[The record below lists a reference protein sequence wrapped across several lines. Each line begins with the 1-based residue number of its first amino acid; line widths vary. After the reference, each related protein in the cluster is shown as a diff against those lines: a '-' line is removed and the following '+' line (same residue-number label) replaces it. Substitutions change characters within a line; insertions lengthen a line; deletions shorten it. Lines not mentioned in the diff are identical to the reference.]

1 MGTMTRSNMPSRQSA
16 EAARAQQ
23 AAMSSAFAG
32 AVDLSGLARQ
42 AQQPQQGP
50 TAVTAGAAG
59 AGAPDPA
66 GPAGPRSP
74 FVIDV
79 DEASFQSVVQ
89 ASTEVLVVMDL
100 WATWCEPCKQL
111 SPVLEKLAAEGGGA
125 WILAKVDID
134 ANPRIAQAF
143 GVQSVPTVVA
153 LAAGQPV
160 DAFAGV
166 QPEPQLRQWVSGL
179 LSALRDKLPGI
190 KAAEDAMG
198 GPAPEPEDPRFT
210 AAEELLSDGKF
221 ADAAAAYQAILDAEP
236 ANTQAAAAL
245 AQAQFLGRTADLP
258 DDAIAKADAA
268 PDDVAAQLLAADAE
282 AAAGNPSAAFDRLI
296 AGIKR
301 TAGDERTHLREH
313 LVSLFGLFAPDDPQ
327 VIAARRA
334 LAAALY

>member
-1 MGTMTRSNMPSRQSA
+1 MTRSNMPSRQSA
-16 EAARAQQ
+16 ETARAQQ
-23 AAMSSAFAG
+23 AALSSAFAG

-42 AQQPQQGP
+42 AQQP
-50 TAVTAGAAG
+50 TAAPAPGG
-59 AGAPDPA
+59 SGAPSGNGPA
-66 GPAGPRSP
+66 GDGSAGAGPRSP

-79 DEASFQSVVQ
+79 DEASFQSVVE
-89 ASTEVLVVMDL
+89 ASSEVLVVIDL

-198 GPAPEPEDPRFT
+198 GPVPEPEDPRFT
-210 AAEELLSDGKF
+210 AAEELLADAKF
-221 ADAAAAYQAILDAEP
+221 AEAAAAYQAILDAEP
-236 ANTQAAAAL
+236 GNAQAAAAL
-245 AQAQFLGRTADLP
+245 AQAEFFGRTADLP
-258 DDAIAKADAA
+258 DDAVAKADAA
-268 PDDVAAQLLAADAE
+268 PDDVPAQLLAADAE
-282 AAAGNPSAAFDRLI
+282 AAAGNPKAAFDRLI
-296 AGIKR
+296 NGIRR
-301 TAGDERTHLREH
+301 TSGDERTQLREH
-313 LVSLFGLFAPDDPQ
+313 LVSLFGLYPADDPQ